1 MMELIL
7 LLERMMN
14 DRTGSFNCEVK
25 INKTNG
31 GNLPNRKMFIRTV
44 SRQTTLDD
52 YIKIESEATVEHPL
66 RLIYTIHP
74 KFMRLEKLNDL
85 VDALQKD
92 LDIFLH
98 EIR

>member
-31 GNLPNRKMFIRTV
+31 
-44 SRQTTLDD
+44 
-52 YIKIESEATVEHPL
+52 
-66 RLIYTIHP
+66 
-74 KFMRLEKLNDL
+74 
-85 VDALQKD
+85 
-92 LDIFLH
+92 
-98 EIR
+98 